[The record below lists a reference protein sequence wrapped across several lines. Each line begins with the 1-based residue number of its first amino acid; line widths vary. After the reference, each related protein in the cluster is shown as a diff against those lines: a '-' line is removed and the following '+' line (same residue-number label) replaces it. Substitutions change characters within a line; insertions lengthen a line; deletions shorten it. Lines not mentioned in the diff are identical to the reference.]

1 MEQGMFITAQEV
13 AVMLGVSKSKAYAV
27 VRELNRELS
36 DRGFITISGKVSR
49 KFFEEK
55 FYGVAG

>member
-36 DRGFITISGKVSR
+36 CRGFITVAGKVSR

-55 FYGVAG
+55 FYGASK